1 MIKKTTG
8 FTLIELMVTI
18 AVLAIIAGIGIPSMS
33 NFIDNN
39 RMNSAK
45 DRLAAA
51 ISLARSN
58 AITNNTKTIICG
70 LKTANASECSDT
82 GEWRFGWMVFSDEN
96 NNDQYDKG
104 TDKDDG
110 ELLVRVDRL
119 SDNSIQYAIHQEA
132 AAKTVKAFYYR
143 PNGLAGAKI
152 GSDKALLAKPLTIS
166 ICKSGFKTALSLGMI
181 GSAMTKKDQAKDC
194 VEEKK

>member
-51 ISLARSN
+51 ISLARSD
-58 AITNNTKTIICG
+58 AITNNTITFICG
-70 LKTANASECSDT
+70 LKTADASECSDT
-82 GEWRFGWMVFSDEN
+82 GEWKFGWMVFSDKNGN
-96 NNDQYDKG
+96 NKYDKK
-104 TDKDDG
+104 TDKDEG
-110 ELLVRVDRL
+110 ELVRVDRL

-132 AAKTVKAFYYR
+132 AAKTVKAIYYR

-152 GSDKALLAKPLTIS
+152 GSDSALLAKSLTIS
-166 ICKSGFKTALSLGMI
+166 ICKSSFKTALSLGMI

-194 VEEKK
+194 VEEKKN